1 MDSPCTV
8 KMGPVWLISSQHG
21 KDEVSKTHFTAA
33 QSTNVN
39 GCDRRGNRKPASG
52 PG

>member
-21 KDEVSKTHFTAA
+21 KDEVSQTHFTAA

-39 GCDRRGNRKPASG
+39 DRDRRGNRKPASG